1 MKTLALRFGTALAGV
16 AALGLVA
23 TGTAE
28 AAEVD
33 GPKVDWNLSLWGKK
47 RAFTSGLEAVVNYVS
62 DKTGG
67 NFTINMALGEA
78 LSKSRENLDGIKLG
92 AFEMAAFC
100 NFYHPGKNPSFM
112 VMSLPFLPLANPD
125 VHEQVAE
132 ALYQHPAAIADMDRW
147 NAKLY
152 LSSLLPQYEFLG
164 RGDAPTTTDG
174 FDGMRVRAGGGI
186 GRAMEVLGATRTTVP
201 APEVYTVI
209 ERGTV
214 DAVSFPFT
222 YAHFAYRVHE
232 VATWYTSNLKPGT
245 SECPTVINK
254 DAWAALPPQYQQVLM
269 DAKPV
274 GYAALK
280 TAYAEIDK
288 KNLPI
293 LEQKLQKIVYTD
305 ADLAKF
311 REKAGQ
317 PVWDEWVA
325 ENKDKFDSEGLL
337 KMVLDTAKAAM

>member
-1 MKTLALRFGTALAGV
+1 MKSIAMRLGTALAGA

-23 TGTAE
+23 SGTAV

-47 RAFTSGLEAVVNYVS
+47 RAFTSGLEAVVNHVS
-62 DKTGG
+62 EKTGG
-67 NFTINMALGEA
+67 KFTINMALGEA

-92 AFEMAAFC
+92 AFQMAAFC

-125 VHEQVAE
+125 VHEKVAE

-174 FDGMRVRAGGGI
+174 FSGMRVRAGGGI

-254 DAWAALPPQYQQVLM
+254 DAWAALPPQYQQLLM

-280 TAYAEIDK
+280 NAYAEIDK

-293 LEQKLQKIVYTD
+293 LEEKLQKIVYSD